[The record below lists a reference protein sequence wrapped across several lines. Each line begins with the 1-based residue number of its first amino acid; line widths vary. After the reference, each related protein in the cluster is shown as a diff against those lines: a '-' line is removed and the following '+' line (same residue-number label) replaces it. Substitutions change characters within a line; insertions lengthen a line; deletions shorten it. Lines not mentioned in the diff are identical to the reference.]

1 MLVLST
7 LSRTS
12 LYKYFSS
19 WASDNLI
26 ADSDF
31 QIHTLYIESEPL
43 VPRILS
49 PILKRRGKLV
59 AVYNKRILKIKFSLI
74 FYFWLCKLKA
84 TSIVLSGI
92 LWKFCLPKQILT
104 EHLPCARHCV
114 LSGAVNIYLPKQWR
128 LHLPHTWYHIRC
140 SGVLE
145 KCRKNTP

>member
-31 QIHTLYIESEPL
+31 QKHTLYIENEPL

-59 AVYNKRILKIKFSLI
+59 AVYKKRILKIKFSLI
-74 FYFWLCKLKA
+74 FYF
-84 TSIVLSGI
+84 
-92 LWKFCLPKQILT
+92 
-104 EHLPCARHCV
+104 
-114 LSGAVNIYLPKQWR
+114 
-128 LHLPHTWYHIRC
+128 
-140 SGVLE
+140 
-145 KCRKNTP
+145 